1 MTEAQSTRRA
11 GRAVVGSNKAEGAR
25 RPKGLDVNT
34 LSGLESQVEGRV
46 RQEEGKWDSGAGLST
61 WVKRETDTDGGVPLG
76 FSLSRSVES
85 RPRGLS
91 AGRVAFRGGG
101 FFRRCRE
108 GGERKR
114 EGEGREVAR
123 RERVW
128 WSGLVHGTETDGGG
142 RSGGWQWEGDSGER
156 GTELGGRGRRR
167 PLHGSSGVP
176 EQCGEG
182 TLGGGQPPGPG
193 AAAT

>member
-101 FFRRCRE
+101 FFGDAGKEEKGNGRGREEKSLVGRECGGLVWFTERRRTGAAGRAGGSGKE
-108 GGERKR
+108 TRGGER
-114 EGEGREVAR
+114 
-123 RERVW
+123 
-128 WSGLVHGTETDGGG
+128 H
-142 RSGGWQWEGDSGER
+142 
-156 GTELGGRGRRR
+156 
-167 PLHGSSGVP
+167 
-176 EQCGEG
+176 
-182 TLGGGQPPGPG
+182 
-193 AAAT
+193 

>member
-11 GRAVVGSNKAEGAR
+11 GRAVAGSNKAEGAR

-142 RSGGWQWEGDSGER
+142 RSGGWQWEGDSG
-156 GTELGGRGRRR
+156 GREALNWGA
-167 PLHGSSGVP
+167 
-176 EQCGEG
+176 EG
-182 TLGGGQPPGPG
+182 DAGPCTGLLASQNSAARDIGGGQPPGPG

>member
-1 MTEAQSTRRA
+1 MTEAQSTRRV
-11 GRAVVGSNKAEGAR
+11 GRAAVGSNKAEGAR

-114 EGEGREVAR
+114 EGEGREVVG
-123 RERVW
+123 RECG
-128 WSGLVHGTETDGGG
+128 GLVWFTERRRTGAAGRAGG
-142 RSGGWQWEGDSGER
+142 SGKETRGGER
-156 GTELGGRGRRR
+156 
-167 PLHGSSGVP
+167 H
-176 EQCGEG
+176 
-182 TLGGGQPPGPG
+182 
-193 AAAT
+193 